1 MGNNISAEQLRE
13 EFDKLDVDKSGFL
26 ELEEL
31 KKVLKGRL
39 PEAQI
44 FRGLKLVDM
53 NEDGKV
59 SFEEFL
65 NIVNPIEEYS
75 EKITEKIVT
84 KMWQFII
91 KCPYFG

>member
-26 ELEEL
+26 ELAEL

-65 NIVNPIEEYS
+65 NIVNPVKEHD
-75 EKITEKIVT
+75 EKNITENLLH
-84 KMWQFII
+84 
-91 KCPYFG
+91 

>member
-1 MGNNISAEQLRE
+1 MGNNISAEELRK

-26 ELEEL
+26 ELAEL

-75 EKITEKIVT
+75 EKNH
-84 KMWQFII
+84 
-91 KCPYFG
+91 

>member
-1 MGNNISAEQLRE
+1 MGNNISTEQLRE

-65 NIVNPIEEYS
+65 NIVNPVEEHD
-75 EKITEKIVT
+75 KKNH
-84 KMWQFII
+84 
-91 KCPYFG
+91 

>member
-26 ELEEL
+26 ELAEL

-65 NIVNPIEEYS
+65 NIVNPVEEHDG
-75 EKITEKIVT
+75 KNH
-84 KMWQFII
+84 
-91 KCPYFG
+91 

>member
-65 NIVNPIEEYS
+65 NIVNPVEEHDG
-75 EKITEKIVT
+75 KHH
-84 KMWQFII
+84 
-91 KCPYFG
+91 

>member
-1 MGNNISAEQLRE
+1 MGNNISTEQLRE

-26 ELEEL
+26 EWTEL

-65 NIVNPIEEYS
+65 NIVNPVEED
-75 EKITEKIVT
+75 EKNH
-84 KMWQFII
+84 
-91 KCPYFG
+91 

>member
-75 EKITEKIVT
+75 EKNH
-84 KMWQFII
+84 
-91 KCPYFG
+91 